1 MSSCL
6 LLLRKLLFALQ
17 AFMNDAFKYAKDVLE
32 LETNQ
37 SRHQSTCTIV
47 LSSKVVKQRVLYT
60 QPLSDCL

>member
-60 QPLSDCL
+60 QPFSDCL